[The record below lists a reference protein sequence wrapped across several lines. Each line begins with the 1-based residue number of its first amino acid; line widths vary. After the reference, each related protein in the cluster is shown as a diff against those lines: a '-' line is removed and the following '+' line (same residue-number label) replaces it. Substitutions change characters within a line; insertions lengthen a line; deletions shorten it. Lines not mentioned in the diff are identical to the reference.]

1 MTKDEKAQLVTAQ
14 RYLKSAV
21 DYFSCGR
28 VAQGV
33 ACVENVD
40 VLVDV
45 LLSISSKKPNRKSPK
60 DNQ

>member
-21 DYFSCGR
+21 DYFSYGR

-40 VLVDV
+40 VLLDV
-45 LLSISSKKPNRKSPK
+45 LLALRDRREAAKSK
-60 DNQ
+60 